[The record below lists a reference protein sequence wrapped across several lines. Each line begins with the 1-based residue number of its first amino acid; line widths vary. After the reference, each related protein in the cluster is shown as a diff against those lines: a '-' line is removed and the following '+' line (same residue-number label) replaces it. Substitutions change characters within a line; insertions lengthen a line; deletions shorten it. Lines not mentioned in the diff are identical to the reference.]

1 MASYRKLDAPRTTKI
16 RGSLVC
22 FSSLVL
28 LCVAVLLCAAGAGF
42 AQNSDNPEPSRIER
56 LFQQEQW
63 QDIAK
68 LPPPAGAS
76 PDLYFYYGTALARL
90 ERWEEARVAFESG
103 LRANPKDSR
112 FPTELAGVAFKQKK
126 YNEAETWLRR
136 ALELAPDDSYA
147 NDFLA
152 TIYFMRGN
160 VEAALKYWNRAGK
173 PMLESV
179 SSEPTPHTKPVLL
192 DRAFTFS
199 PASTLRLRDLLTTE
213 ARIRQLGVFPTSHF
227 ELQARED
234 GKFDLVF
241 RNFERNGCG
250 SNKWECLLLVF
261 GGTPA
266 QTVNFDYFN
275 VRRDAINFH
284 SLFRWDAEKRRVL
297 TQLDTPLAGMAKWH
311 LRLDTDLRNENWS
324 IRSSF
329 SGPAPLLAA
338 LNLKREA
345 ARVEFTDAVSGR
357 WRWFEATEFSNRSY
371 NNVLAGNLLTPQL
384 LTGGAQLKQTLGAD
398 VTLLHFPE
406 RRLIVESGGA
416 LEVARLWSGN
426 GRDFA
431 KFSGTLRLHWFPQ
444 HTGDKYEFEHT
455 VRVGETLGS
464 PPFDEL
470 FMFGV
475 LGDSALPV
483 RAHIATRDGKK
494 GSAPLGRNYF
504 LSNWDVTRNFSPIS
518 LLKLKVGPFVDA
530 GKITDRDAAF
540 ASHEWLWDTGIQA
553 KLQVFGFGVTL
564 SYGRDLRSGRNALLA
579 DTR

>member
-1 MASYRKLDAPRTTKI
+1 MASYPKLDAPRSANI
-16 RGSLVC
+16 RGSLIWLP
-22 FSSLVL
+22 SLL
-28 LCVAVLLCAAGAGF
+28 LICSAGTAFG
-42 AQNSDNPEPSRIER
+42 QNPADPESSRIER

-90 ERWEEARVAFESG
+90 ERWDEARAAFESG
-103 LRANPKDSR
+103 LHANPKDPR
-112 FPTELAGVAFKQKK
+112 FPTELAGVAFKQKR
-126 YNEAETWLRR
+126 YSEAETWLRR
-136 ALELAPDDSYA
+136 ALRLSPDDSYA
-147 NDFLA
+147 HDFLA
-152 TIYFMRGN
+152 TIYFMQGN
-160 VEAALKYWNRAGK
+160 LEAALKYWNRAGK

-179 SSEPTPHTKPVLL
+179 SFEPTPHAKPVLL

-213 ARIRQLGVFPTSHF
+213 VRINQLKVFQNSHF
-227 ELQARED
+227 ELQAREE

-241 RNFERNGCG
+241 YNLERNGCG
-250 SNKWECLLLVF
+250 GNKWECLLLVF

-275 VRRDAINFH
+275 IRREAINFR
-284 SLFRWDAEKRRVL
+284 SLFRWDAEKRRIL
-297 TQLDTPLAGMAKWH
+297 AELGTPLAGMPKWH
-311 LRLDTDLRNENWS
+311 LRIGTDLRNENWG

-345 ARVEFTDAVSGR
+345 LRADFTDVVSGR
-357 WRWFEATEFSNRSY
+357 WQWFEATEFSNRSY
-371 NNVLAGNLLTPQL
+371 NNVFPGNLLTPQL
-384 LTGGAQLKQTLGAD
+384 LTGGAQLKQTLGAN

-416 LEVARLWSGN
+416 VEVAGRWSGN

-431 KFSGTLRLHWFPQ
+431 KVSGTLRMHWFPQ
-444 HTGDKYEFEHT
+444 HSGDKYELEHT
-455 VRVGETLGS
+455 VRAGGTLGS

-475 LGDSALPV
+475 LGDSGLPM
-483 RAHIATRDGKK
+483 RAHIATRNGKK

-504 LSNWDVTRNFSPIS
+504 LSNWDATRNFSPLS
-518 LLKLKVGPFVDA
+518 LLKIRVGPFVDT
-530 GKITDRDAAF
+530 GRITDPDPGLG
-540 ASHEWLWDTGIQA
+540 SHQWLWDAGIQA
-553 KLQVFGFGVTL
+553 RLQVFGFGVTL
-564 SYGRDLRSGRNALLA
+564 SYGRDLRSGRNALVA
-579 DTR
+579 DTP

>member
-1 MASYRKLDAPRTTKI
+1 MASYRKLDAPRSAKI
-16 RGSLVC
+16 RGSLIWLP
-22 FSSLVL
+22 SLL
-28 LCVAVLLCAAGAGF
+28 LICVGSTAFGQSPA
-42 AQNSDNPEPSRIER
+42 DPEPSRIER

-68 LPPPAGAS
+68 LPPPAEAS

-90 ERWEEARVAFESG
+90 ERWEEARAAFESG
-103 LRANPKDSR
+103 LRANPKDPR
-112 FPTELAGVAFKQKK
+112 FPTELAGVAFKQK
-126 YNEAETWLRR
+126 NFPEAETWLRR
-136 ALELAPDDSYA
+136 ALHLAPDDSYA

-152 TIYFMRGN
+152 TIYFMQGN
-160 VEAALKYWNRAGK
+160 LEAALKYWNRAGK

-179 SSEPTPHTKPVLL
+179 SSDPTPHTKPVLL
-192 DRAFTFS
+192 DRAFAFS
-199 PASTLRLRDLLTTE
+199 PASTLHLRDFLTTE
-213 ARIRQLGVFPTSHF
+213 VRIAQLGLFPISHF

-234 GKFDLVF
+234 RKFDLVF
-241 RNFERNGCG
+241 HNLERNGCG
-250 SNKWECLLLVF
+250 TNKWECLLLVF

-275 VRRDAINFH
+275 IHREAINFH
-284 SLFRWDAEKRRVL
+284 SLFRWDAEKRRIL
-297 TQLDTPLAGMAKWH
+297 AELETPVAGMPKWR
-311 LRLDTDLRNENWS
+311 LRIGPDLRNENWG
-324 IRSSF
+324 IRNSF
-329 SGPAPLLAA
+329 SGPAPSLAA

-345 ARVEFTDAVSGR
+345 AHLDFTDAVSGT
-357 WRWFEATEFSNRSY
+357 WRWSEATELSHRSY
-371 NNVLAGNLLTPQL
+371 DNVLPGNLLTPQL
-384 LTGGAQLKQTLGAD
+384 LTGGAQLKQRLGAN
-398 VTLLHFPE
+398 VTFLHFPE
-406 RRLIVESGGA
+406 RRLIVESGGVV
-416 LEVARLWSGN
+416 EVARLWSGT
-426 GRDFA
+426 GRDLA
-431 KFSGTLRLHWFPQ
+431 KFLGTVRLHWFPQ
-444 HTGDKYEFEHT
+444 HTGDKYELEHT
-455 VRVGETLGS
+455 IRVGRTVGN

-475 LGDSALPV
+475 LGDSALPM

-564 SYGRDLRSGRNALLA
+564 SYGRDLRSGRNALVA
-579 DTR
+579 DTP